1 MKRILVESDHFLKII
16 PVMLDPKT
24 SDEHVRAVA
33 DFFAHDVPDFLEWC
47 ERLRAEVPG
56 LYPAEVEF
64 AEDQADFN
72 AKIEDA
78 DAVVVESFQVTR
90 PTLARA
96 KKLRGIQRYGASLTG
111 IDVDACRER
120 RIAVFPLRRIV
131 NIAVAEQVFALLIAL
146 SKRIVEFDHV
156 VTAEQLRAAGYPFRS
171 YDRRHIGGSNYG
183 RIPGLRTLHGST
195 LGIVGLGEIGREVAV
210 RANAFEMSILYH
222 QRSRLA
228 PADEMALGAR
238 HVALHE
244 LMANSDYV
252 VVQLPLTDS
261 TRGII
266 DRKALEVVKPGA
278 ILVNAARA
286 HLVDRDAL
294 VDALKS
300 GRLGGVGMDVGY
312 AEPAEPDDPLL
323 AFDKGNVILQ
333 PHLAIA
339 HRENGLVDMR
349 QLALN
354 LWKATLPDRSIGA
367 GGAWQAGRTR

>member
-1 MKRILVESDHFLKII
+1 MKRILVEDDHYLKII
-16 PVMLDPKT
+16 PVMFDPRT

-33 DFFAHDVPDFLEWC
+33 DFFAHDLDFLAWC
-47 ERLRAEVPG
+47 EQLRAEIPG

-64 AEDQADFN
+64 AKDQADFD

-78 DAVVVESFQVTR
+78 DAVIVESFQVTR
-90 PTLARA
+90 ATLARA
-96 KKLRGIQRYGASLTG
+96 KRLRAVQRNGAALVG
-111 IDVDACRER
+111 IDLEACQER
-120 RIAVFPLRRIV
+120 KIAVFPLRRIV
-131 NIAVAEQVFALLIAL
+131 NVAVAEQVFALLIAL

-156 VTAEQLRAAGYPFRS
+156 VTADQLKEAGYPVRS
-171 YDRRHIGGSNYG
+171 YDRRYIGGSNYG
-183 RIPGLRTLHGST
+183 RVPDLRTLHGST
-195 LGIVGLGEIGREVAV
+195 LGIIGLGEIGREVAV
-210 RANAFEMSILYH
+210 RANPFEMSILYH

-228 PADEMALGAR
+228 PEIEMALGAR
-238 HVALHE
+238 YVSLHE
-244 LMANSDYV
+244 LMANSDYI
-252 VVQLPLTDS
+252 VVQLPLNES

-266 DRKALEVVKPGA
+266 DRKALEIVKPGA

-339 HRENGLVDMR
+339 HRENGLKDMR

-354 LWKATLPDRSIGA
+354 LWNATRSDRAIGA
-367 GGAWQAGRTR
+367 GAAWQASR

>member
-16 PVMLDPKT
+16 PVMLDSRT

-33 DFFAHDVPDFLEWC
+33 DFFAHDVPDFLQWC

-64 AEDQADFN
+64 AEDQADFD

-78 DAVVVESFQVTR
+78 DAVVVESLRVTR
-90 PTLARA
+90 AAIEREKRLRA
-96 KKLRGIQRYGASLTG
+96 VQRYGAALTT
-111 IDVDACRER
+111 IDVEACKER
-120 RIAVFPLRRIV
+120 GIAVFPLRRVV
-131 NIAVAEQVFALLIAL
+131 NVAVAEQAFALLIAL
-146 SKRIVEFDHV
+146 SKRIVEFNHV
-156 VTAEQLRAAGYPFRS
+156 VTADQLRDAGYPVRA

-183 RIPGLRTLHGST
+183 RVPGLRTLAGST
-195 LGIVGLGEIGREVAV
+195 IGIVGLGEVGREIAT

-222 QRSRLA
+222 QRNRLP
-228 PADEMALGAR
+228 PAEEMALGAR
-238 HVALHE
+238 HVSLHE
-244 LMANSDYV
+244 LMASSDYI
-252 VVQLPLTDS
+252 VVQLPLNES

-266 DRKALEVVKPGA
+266 DRKALEIVKPGA
-278 ILVNAARA
+278 ILINCARA

-294 VDALKS
+294 VEALKS

-323 AFDKGNVILQ
+323 SLDKSKVILQ

-339 HRENGLVDMR
+339 HRENGLKDMR

-354 LWKATLPDRSIGA
+354 IWSAMLPIDQISLRR
-367 GGAWQAGRTR
+367 RTSHS

>member
-16 PVMLDPKT
+16 PVMLDPRT

-33 DFFAHDVPDFLEWC
+33 DFFAHDVPDFLGWC
-47 ERLRAEVPG
+47 ERFRGEIPG

-64 AEDQADFN
+64 AEDQADFD

-78 DAVVVESFQVTR
+78 DGVVVESFQVTR
-90 PTLARA
+90 AALARA
-96 KKLRGIQRYGASLTG
+96 KRLRAVQRYGAALSG
-111 IDVDACRER
+111 IDVEACGER
-120 RIAVFPLRRIV
+120 RIAVFSLRRIV
-131 NIAVAEQVFALLIAL
+131 NVAVAEQVFALLIAL
-146 SKRIVEFDHV
+146 SKRLVEFDHV
-156 VTAEQLRAAGYPFRS
+156 VTAGQLRAAGYPFRS

-238 HVALHE
+238 HVPLHE
-244 LMANSDYV
+244 LMANSDYI
-252 VVQLPLTDS
+252 VVQLPLNES
-261 TRGII
+261 TKGII
-266 DRKALEVVKPGA
+266 GREALAAVKPGA

-294 VDALKS
+294 VEALSS
-300 GRLGGVGMDVGY
+300 GRLGGLGMDVGY
-312 AEPAEPDDPLL
+312 AEPADPNDPLL
-323 AFDKGNVILQ
+323 GFDKGNVILQ

-339 HRENGLVDMR
+339 HRINGLNDMR
-349 QLALN
+349 QLCLN
-354 LWKATLPDRSIGA
+354 FWNATLPLDETSL
-367 GGAWQAGRTR
+367 RTRIS

>member
-1 MKRILVESDHFLKII
+1 MKRILVEDDHYLKII
-16 PVMLDPKT
+16 PVMFDPRT

-33 DFFAHDVPDFLEWC
+33 DFFAHDLDFLAWC
-47 ERLRAEVPG
+47 EQLRAEIPG

-64 AEDQADFN
+64 ASDQADFD

-78 DAVVVESFQVTR
+78 DAVIVESFQVTR
-90 PTLARA
+90 AAIARA
-96 KKLRGIQRYGASLTG
+96 KRLRCVQRNGAALVG
-111 IDVDACRER
+111 IDLEACQER
-120 RIAVFPLRRIV
+120 KIAVFPLRRIV
-131 NIAVAEQVFALLIAL
+131 NVAVAEQIFALLIAL

-156 VTAEQLRAAGYPFRS
+156 VTADQLKAAGYPVRA
-171 YDRRHIGGSNYG
+171 YDRRYIGGSNYG
-183 RIPGLRTLHGST
+183 RVPNLRTLHGST
-195 LGIVGLGEIGREVAV
+195 LGIIGLGEIGREVAV
-210 RANAFEMSILYH
+210 RANPFEMSILYH

-228 PADEMALGAR
+228 PEAEMALGAR
-238 HVALHE
+238 HVSLHE
-244 LMANSDYV
+244 LMANSDYI
-252 VVQLPLTDS
+252 VVQLPLNDS

-266 DRKALEVVKPGA
+266 DRKALEIVKPGA

-312 AEPAEPDDPLL
+312 AEPADPGDPLL

-339 HRENGLVDMR
+339 HRENGLKDMR

-354 LWKATLPDRSIGA
+354 LWNATRSDRAIGA
-367 GGAWQAGRTR
+367 GAAWQASR